1 MVHERYSRGDFKD
14 LFNLFSFIINQ
25 RGNISEIIKELRETT
40 VLAQKVI
47 KYPKMILKA
56 IPIHRGAGAMSGSVF
71 L

>member
-14 LFNLFSFIINQ
+14 LFNLFSFINQ

-40 VLAQKVI
+40 ILAQKVI
-47 KYPKMILKA
+47 KYPKMILKT
-56 IPIHRGAGAMSGSVF
+56 IPIHRGAGAMCGSVF